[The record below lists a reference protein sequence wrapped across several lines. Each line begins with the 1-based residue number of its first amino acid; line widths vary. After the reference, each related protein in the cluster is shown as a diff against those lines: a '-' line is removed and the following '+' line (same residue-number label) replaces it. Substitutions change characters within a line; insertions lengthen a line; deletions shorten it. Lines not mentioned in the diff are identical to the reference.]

1 MKLKYNPYKDIV
13 TLDNKL
19 MDAIKVRLD
28 LSKGKATLTKDNI
41 DYLLGLQDAGITD
54 ADKLIVAINQH
65 KKVELYIE

>member
-1 MKLKYNPYKDIV
+1 MKLKYNPYKDVV
-13 TLDNKL
+13 TLDSKL
-19 MDAIKVRLD
+19 MDAIEVRFK
-28 LSKGKATLTKDNI
+28 LSTGKATLTKDNI